1 MKANEEIIT
10 RATFVRKYMEYCG
23 MSYVEACRAY
33 DCMVNT
39 FQNAVLRGVRVNIGR
54 VGAVQPVW
62 VQPREVRMGF
72 RRQKGGIVKV
82 HSRYFLD
89 GRYRYKF
96 RLFRQ
101 FIRNNELQWFR

>member
-1 MKANEEIIT
+1 
-10 RATFVRKYMEYCG
+10 

-39 FQNAVLRGVRVNIGR
+39 FQNAILRGVRVNIGR

-72 RRQKGGIVKV
+72 KRERGNNIVRV

-89 GRYRYKF
+89 GRFRYKF
-96 RLFRQ
+96 RLFRA
-101 FIRNNELQWFR
+101 FIRTHELQWFR